1 MIVANWGCGTTIHME
16 EEDNKD
22 KGYSD
27 SGSTI
32 YFSLGNNH
40 WQNSI
45 SSIFENRDFIMKG
58 IGESQKSGLEYFLT
72 RQYEIWKIQEE
83 IQVAYY
89 EKKVGNSKSF
99 ERDIM
104 GRQFYPF
111 IVQKYRYN
119 DKDILE
125 EDKENRCDCDEMK
138 EILNKYIK
146 IIFI

>member
-1 MIVANWGCGTTIHME
+1 M
-16 EEDNKD
+16 
-22 KGYSD
+22 
-27 SGSTI
+27 
-32 YFSLGNNH
+32 
-40 WQNSI
+40 
-45 SSIFENRDFIMKG
+45 
-58 IGESQKSGLEYFLT
+58 T

-138 EILNKYIK
+138 EILNTMQHRASDDIK
-146 IIFI
+146 SCANKNCKDCSRFYADALISWCLG